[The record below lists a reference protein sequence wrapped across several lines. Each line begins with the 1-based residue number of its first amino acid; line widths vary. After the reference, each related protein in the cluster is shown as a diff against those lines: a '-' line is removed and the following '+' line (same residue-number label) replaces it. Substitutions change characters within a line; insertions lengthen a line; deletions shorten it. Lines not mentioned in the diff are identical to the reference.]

1 MDDRPGP
8 SCLWPTTRR
17 RVILLLRIELGAKSP
32 PPSDPGVKMVAVA
45 RAMAFLPLHAKI
57 SR

>member
-8 SCLWPTTRR
+8 SCIWTTTRR

-32 PPSDPGVKMVAVA
+32 PPSEGVKMVAVA

>member
-8 SCLWPTTRR
+8 SCLWTTTRR

-32 PPSDPGVKMVAVA
+32 PPSEGVKMVAVA

>member
-1 MDDRPGP
+1 MPLANHLPPRDTA
-8 SCLWPTTRR
+8 LEN
-17 RVILLLRIELGAKSP
+17 RIGCEIASAIR
-32 PPSDPGVKMVAVA
+32 SGVKMVAVA